1 MDELHHKTA
10 KWLCSNFRVVLSC
23 LRHSKWS
30 RGEQTASNGSKTARA
45 TCSWSHHRFRM
56 CLHAKARESPW
67 CKVIDTTEE
76 FTTKTCGG
84 CGHIDK
90 TIGSKKEYKCNICGF
105 EADRDHNGARN
116 VLITFFG
123 QLNRQ
128 KNQAAHYVLS
138 GVGIP
143 AGVSCNAIDI
153 CCMTGLLLGG
163 W

>member
-1 MDELHHKTA
+1 MP
-10 KWLCSNFRVVLSC
+10 R
-23 LRHSKWS
+23 
-30 RGEQTASNGSKTARA
+30 Q
-45 TCSWSHHRFRM
+45 
-56 CLHAKARESPW
+56 ESPPW
-67 CKVIDTTEE
+67 CNVMKTTEE

-90 TIGSKKEYKCNICGF
+90 TIGGQKEYKCNSCGF
-105 EADRDHNGARN
+105 EADRDHNGVRN

-128 KNQAAHYVLS
+128 KNQAVHYVLS